1 MVPTGGEPC
10 CWLADYI
17 RGMPRLQFVTVF
29 SDYGTFYSA
38 NLRDGKLD
46 VNDLEQQMPFD
57 NLVLDALNGTP
68 LECDSS
74 GLSYLMGI
82 SRCRIKS
89 RQVHQGLVLSYL
101 QAKSLT
107 APLSANNTFLSCQ
120 NWIALFPFCLSCFLN
135 KVV

>member
-1 MVPTGGEPC
+1 MVAKTGAAQLDLSELED
-10 CWLADYI
+10 CWACLWSLNVVNPQANYDYI

-82 SRCRIKS
+82 SRRRIKS
-89 RQVHQGLVLSYL
+89 RQVRG
-101 QAKSLT
+101 
-107 APLSANNTFLSCQ
+107 F
-120 NWIALFPFCLSCFLN
+120 
-135 KVV
+135 